1 MSIVRSRRALA
12 RLTARW
18 KREGEVIGVVPT
30 MGALHAGHLS
40 LVRRA
45 KAQCRR
51 VIVTLFVNPRQ
62 FDNAADLAAYP
73 RTERSD
79 WAMLKPLGIDVLY
92 APPAAEIY
100 PSGHCTTVSVAG
112 FSRDLEGRFRPGHF
126 DGVATVVAKLFLQ
139 TGADRAYFGEKDF
152 QQLALVTR
160 MAADLDIPVRVIAC
174 PTIREPDGLAMSSRN
189 RRLSPAARDI
199 APALAANL
207 FEAARRIEAGGS
219 PAACLRQAHRRILAA
234 GFAKVEYVEL
244 RSAAD
249 LSPLA
254 RVDRPARI
262 LAAAWLDGVRLID
275 NVKVAAR

>member
-249 LSPLA
+249 LSPLV

>member
-1 MSIVRSRRALA
+1 
-12 RLTARW
+12 
-18 KREGEVIGVVPT
+18 
-30 MGALHAGHLS
+30 
-40 LVRRA
+40 
-45 KAQCRR
+45 
-51 VIVTLFVNPRQ
+51 
-62 FDNAADLAAYP
+62 
-73 RTERSD
+73 
-79 WAMLKPLGIDVLY
+79 
-92 APPAAEIY
+92 
-100 PSGHCTTVSVAG
+100 VAG

-219 PAACLRQAHRRILAA
+219 PAACLRQAQRRILAA